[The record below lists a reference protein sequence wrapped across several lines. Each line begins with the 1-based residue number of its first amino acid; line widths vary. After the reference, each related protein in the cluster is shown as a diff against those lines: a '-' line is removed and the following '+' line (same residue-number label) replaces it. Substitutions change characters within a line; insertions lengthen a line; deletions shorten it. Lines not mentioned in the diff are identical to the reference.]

1 LNSFFTPHQE
11 KLLNKLNIQ
20 NWFDLLLHLPVR
32 YEDRTKITDIKDL
45 KDNAFSQVLG
55 KVIDVDIVFRG
66 KRNLVVHLEDG
77 YGDQISLRYMHFYP
91 NQKAQFEIGKYVLA
105 SGNIRKNLITTEII
119 HPETAVFKA
128 QEVVLPENLTPIYP
142 VTSGLGQKN
151 IYRLINKALEF
162 ASSQKL
168 LNFEILNQKSKT
180 DGVNLLDSLYAIHQ
194 PNKNWD
200 LKKLN
205 SFSTIFHQHL
215 KYAELLSQQL
225 YLKLSKDEFKNQ
237 KSKIFSLK
245 NNNLKEDIFKCLPF
259 NLTESQEQVIH
270 EIESD
275 MSSGKA
281 MHRLLQGDVGSGKTI
296 VAVIVSTLI
305 LNNEYQVAF
314 MAPTEILANQHF
326 KKIKELFQSTDV
338 RVELLTGSIKGKKRD
353 EVIDDI
359 KSGKINYVIGT
370 HALFQDNIKFKNLGL
385 CIIDEQHRFGVKQRL
400 DLMSKG
406 KKDGHQPHL
415 LMMSATPIPR
425 TLSMSYFADL
435 EVSTLSELP
444 KDRVPIIT
452 KLVRD
457 SRRKEL
463 MQMLKNELDNDNQ
476 IYWVCPLVEESE
488 KLTLSDAVNTYEEFI
503 SFIPKEKV
511 GVIHGRMKDQEK
523 DEVMS
528 KYLEKKIK
536 LLVATTVIEVGV
548 DVPNASFMV
557 IEHAER
563 MGLSQLHQL
572 RGRVGRGVK
581 KSICILIFKEN
592 LSELAKQRLKIIYEN
607 QDGFLIAENDLKIR
621 GPGEMIGTRQ
631 SGVPGLRIANL
642 VEDADLVKEVSD
654 YSGNAIKSKKLAA
667 QRFVEFWFQD
677 KNYLRI

>member
-1 LNSFFTPHQE
+1 MNSFFTPHQE

-503 SFIPKEKV
+503 SFIPKEMV

-654 YSGNAIKSKKLAA
+654 YSGNAINSNKPAA
-667 QRFVEFWFQD
+667 QKFVEFWFQD

>member
-1 LNSFFTPHQE
+1 MKSFFTPHQE

-32 YEDRTKITDIKDL
+32 YEDRTKITDIQDL
-45 KDNAFSQVLG
+45 KDNEFSQVLG

-66 KRNLVVHLEDG
+66 KRNLIVQLEDG

-105 SGNIRKNLITTEII
+105 AGNIRKNLITTEII
-119 HPETAVFKA
+119 HPETTVFKN
-128 QEVVLPENLTPIYP
+128 QEVDLPENLTPIYP

-162 ASSQKL
+162 ASLEKL
-168 LNFEILNQKSKT
+168 LNFEILNHKSKI

-194 PNKNWD
+194 PNKNCD

-245 NNNLKEDIFKCLPF
+245 NNNLKDSILNSLQFK
-259 NLTESQEQVIH
+259 LTESQQQVIR

-296 VAVIVSTLI
+296 VAIIVSTLI

-338 RVELLTGSIKGKKRD
+338 RVELLTGSIKGRKRN
-353 EVIDDI
+353 EIIDDI
-359 KSGKINYVIGT
+359 ESGKIHYVIGT
-370 HALFQDNIKFKNLGL
+370 HALFQDNIYFKKLGL

-406 KKDGHQPHL
+406 KKHGHQPHL

-444 KDRVPIIT
+444 KDRVPIVT

-503 SFIPKEKV
+503 SFIPKEMV

-572 RGRVGRGVK
+572 RGRVGRGAK

-592 LSELAKQRLKIIYEN
+592 LSDLAKQRLKIIYEN

-654 YSGNAIKSKKLAA
+654 YSGNAIKSNKPAA
-667 QRFVEFWFQD
+667 QKFVEFWFQD

>member
-1 LNSFFTPHQE
+1 MKSFFTPHQE

-32 YEDRTKITDIKDL
+32 YEDRTKITDIQDL

-66 KRNLVVHLEDG
+66 KRNLVVQLEDG

-105 SGNIRKNLITTEII
+105 AGNIRKNLITTEII

-128 QEVVLPENLTPIYP
+128 QEVVLPENLTPIYS

-168 LNFEILNQKSKT
+168 LNFEILNHKSKT

-194 PNKNWD
+194 PNKNCD

-237 KSKIFSLK
+237 KSKIFILK
-245 NNNLKEDIFKCLPF
+245 NNNLKDDIYHRLPF
-259 NLTESQEQVIH
+259 KLTESQEQVIH

-338 RVELLTGSIKGKKRD
+338 RVELLTGSIKGRKRN
-353 EVIDDI
+353 EIIDDI
-359 KSGKINYVIGT
+359 ESGKIHYVIGT
-370 HALFQDNIKFKNLGL
+370 HALFQDNIYFKKLGL

-444 KDRVPIIT
+444 KDRVPIVT

-503 SFIPKEKV
+503 SFIPKEMV

-572 RGRVGRGVK
+572 RGRVGRGAK
-581 KSICILIFKEN
+581 KSTCILIFKEN

-654 YSGNAIKSKKLAA
+654 YSGNAIKSNKPAA

>member
-1 LNSFFTPHQE
+1 MKSFFTPHQE

-32 YEDRTKITDIKDL
+32 YEDRTKITDIQDL

-66 KRNLVVHLEDG
+66 KRNLVVQLEDV
-77 YGDQISLRYMHFYP
+77 YGDQILLRYMHFYP

-105 SGNIRKNLITTEII
+105 AGNIRKNLITTEII

-128 QEVVLPENLTPIYP
+128 QEVVLPENLTPIYS

-168 LNFEILNQKSKT
+168 LNFEILNHKSKT
-180 DGVNLLDSLYAIHQ
+180 DGINLIDSLYAIHQ
-194 PNKNWD
+194 PNKNCD

-205 SFSTIFHQHL
+205 SFSTIFHQHI

-245 NNNLKEDIFKCLPF
+245 NNNLKDSILNSLPF
-259 NLTESQEQVIH
+259 KLTESQEQVIH

-338 RVELLTGSIKGKKRD
+338 RAELLTGSIKGRKRN
-353 EVIDDI
+353 EIIDDI
-359 KSGKINYVIGT
+359 ESGKIHYVIGT
-370 HALFQDNIKFKNLGL
+370 HALFQDNIYFKKLGL

-406 KKDGHQPHL
+406 KKHGHQPHL

-444 KDRVPIIT
+444 KDRVPIVT

-503 SFIPKEKV
+503 SFIPKEMV
-511 GVIHGRMKDQEK
+511 GIIHGRMKDQEK

-572 RGRVGRGVK
+572 RGRVGRGAK

-654 YSGNAIKSKKLAA
+654 YSGNAIKSNKPAA
-667 QRFVEFWFQD
+667 HRFVEFWFQD

>member
-1 LNSFFTPHQE
+1 MNH
-11 KLLNKLNIQ
+11 
-20 NWFDLLLHLPVR
+20 
-32 YEDRTKITDIKDL
+32 
-45 KDNAFSQVLG
+45 
-55 KVIDVDIVFRG
+55 
-66 KRNLVVHLEDG
+66 
-77 YGDQISLRYMHFYP
+77 
-91 NQKAQFEIGKYVLA
+91 
-105 SGNIRKNLITTEII
+105 
-119 HPETAVFKA
+119 
-128 QEVVLPENLTPIYP
+128 
-142 VTSGLGQKN
+142 
-151 IYRLINKALEF
+151 
-162 ASSQKL
+162 
-168 LNFEILNQKSKT
+168 KSKT
-180 DGVNLLDSLYAIHQ
+180 DGVSLLDSLYAIHQ
-194 PNKNWD
+194 PNKNCD

-245 NNNLKEDIFKCLPF
+245 NNNLKEGIFKCLPF

-296 VAVIVSTLI
+296 VAIIVSTLI

-338 RVELLTGSIKGKKRD
+338 RVELLTGSIKGRKRN
-353 EVIDDI
+353 EIIDDI
-359 KSGKINYVIGT
+359 ESGKIHYVIGT
-370 HALFQDNIKFKNLGL
+370 HALFQDNIYFKKLGL

-444 KDRVPIIT
+444 KDRVPIVT

-503 SFIPKEKV
+503 SFIPKEMV

-528 KYLEKKIK
+528 KYLEKNIK

-572 RGRVGRGVK
+572 RGRVGRGAK
-581 KSICILIFKEN
+581 KSTCILIFKEN

-654 YSGNAIKSKKLAA
+654 YSGNAIKSNKPAA

>member
-1 LNSFFTPHQE
+1 MKSFFTPHQE

-32 YEDRTKITDIKDL
+32 YEDRTKITDIQDL

-66 KRNLVVHLEDG
+66 KRNLVVQLEDV

-105 SGNIRKNLITTEII
+105 AGNIRKNLITTEII
-119 HPETAVFKA
+119 HPETAVFNA
-128 QEVVLPENLTPIYP
+128 QEVVLPESFTPIYS

-168 LNFEILNQKSKT
+168 LNFEILNHKSKI

-194 PNKNWD
+194 PNKNCD

-245 NNNLKEDIFKCLPF
+245 NNNLKDSILNSLPF
-259 NLTESQEQVIH
+259 KLTESQEQVIH

-338 RVELLTGSIKGKKRD
+338 RVELLTGSIKGRKRN
-353 EVIDDI
+353 EIIDDI
-359 KSGKINYVIGT
+359 ESGKIHYVIGT
-370 HALFQDNIKFKNLGL
+370 HALFQDNIYFKKLGL

-444 KDRVPIIT
+444 KDRVPIVT

-503 SFIPKEKV
+503 SFIPKEMV

-572 RGRVGRGVK
+572 RGRVGRGAK
-581 KSICILIFKEN
+581 KSTCILIFKEN

-654 YSGNAIKSKKLAA
+654 YSGNAIKSNKPAA

>member
-1 LNSFFTPHQE
+1 LKSFFTPHQE

-32 YEDRTKITDIKDL
+32 YEDRTKITDIQDL
-45 KDNAFSQVLG
+45 KDNVFSQVLG

-77 YGDQISLRYMHFYP
+77 YGDQISLRYLHFYP
-91 NQKAQFEIGKYVLA
+91 NQKAQFKVGKYVLA
-105 SGNIRKNLITTEII
+105 AGNVRKNLITTEII
-119 HPETAVFKA
+119 HPETAVFNA
-128 QEVVLPENLTPIYP
+128 QEVVLPENLTPIYS

-168 LNFEILNQKSKT
+168 LNFEILNHKSKI

-194 PNKNWD
+194 PNKNCD
-200 LKKLN
+200 LKKRN
-205 SFSTIFHQHL
+205 SFSTIFHRHL

-245 NNNLKEDIFKCLPF
+245 NNNLKDDIYHRLPF
-259 NLTESQEQVIH
+259 KLTESQEQVIH

-296 VAVIVSTLI
+296 VAIIVSTLI

-338 RVELLTGSIKGKKRD
+338 RVELLTGSIKGRKRN
-353 EVIDDI
+353 EIIDDI
-359 KSGKINYVIGT
+359 ESGKIHYVIGT
-370 HALFQDNIKFKNLGL
+370 HALFQDNIYFKKLGL

-444 KDRVPIIT
+444 KDRVPIVT

-503 SFIPKEKV
+503 SFIPKEMV

-572 RGRVGRGVK
+572 RGRVGRGAK

-642 VEDADLVKEVSD
+642 IEDADLVKEVSD
-654 YSGNAIKSKKLAA
+654 YSGNAIKSNKPAA

>member
-1 LNSFFTPHQE
+1 MKSFFTPHQE

-32 YEDRTKITDIKDL
+32 YEDRTKITDIQDL

-66 KRNLVVHLEDG
+66 KRNLVVQLEDV

-105 SGNIRKNLITTEII
+105 AGNIRKNLITTEII
-119 HPETAVFKA
+119 HPETAVFEA
-128 QEVVLPENLTPIYP
+128 QEVVLPENLTPIYS

-168 LNFEILNQKSKT
+168 LNFEILNHKSKI

-194 PNKNWD
+194 PNKNCD

-205 SFSTIFHQHL
+205 SFSTIFHQHI

-237 KSKIFSLK
+237 KSKIFTLK
-245 NNNLKEDIFKCLPF
+245 NNNLKDSILNSLPF
-259 NLTESQEQVIH
+259 KLTESQEQVIH

-296 VAVIVSTLI
+296 VAIIVSTLI

-338 RVELLTGSIKGKKRD
+338 RVELLTGSIKGRKRN
-353 EVIDDI
+353 EIIDDI
-359 KSGKINYVIGT
+359 ESGKIHYVIGT
-370 HALFQDNIKFKNLGL
+370 HALFQDNIYFKKLGL

-444 KDRVPIIT
+444 KDRVPIVT

-503 SFIPKEKV
+503 SFIPKEMV

-572 RGRVGRGVK
+572 RGRVGRGAK

-654 YSGNAIKSKKLAA
+654 YSGNAIKSNKPAA

>member
-1 LNSFFTPHQE
+1 MKSFFTPHQE

-32 YEDRTKITDIKDL
+32 YEDRTKITDIQDL

-66 KRNLVVHLEDG
+66 KRNLVVQLEDV

-105 SGNIRKNLITTEII
+105 AGNIRKNLITTEII

-128 QEVVLPENLTPIYP
+128 QEVVLPENLTPIYS

-168 LNFEILNQKSKT
+168 LNFEILNHKSKT

-194 PNKNWD
+194 PNKNCD

-245 NNNLKEDIFKCLPF
+245 NNNLKDSILNSLPF
-259 NLTESQEQVIH
+259 KLTESQEQVIH

-338 RVELLTGSIKGKKRD
+338 RVELLTGSIKGRKRN
-353 EVIDDI
+353 EIIDDI
-359 KSGKINYVIGT
+359 ESGKIHYVIGT
-370 HALFQDNIKFKNLGL
+370 HALFQDNIYFKKLGL

-444 KDRVPIIT
+444 KDRVPIVT

-503 SFIPKEKV
+503 SFIPKEMV

-572 RGRVGRGVK
+572 RGRVGRGAK

-654 YSGNAIKSKKLAA
+654 YSGNAIKSNKPAA

>member
-1 LNSFFTPHQE
+1 MKSFFTPHQE
-11 KLLNKLNIQ
+11 KLLNKLNIES
-20 NWFDLLLHLPVR
+20 WFDLLLHLPVR
-32 YEDRTKITDIKDL
+32 YEDRTKITDIQDL
-45 KDNAFSQVLG
+45 KDNVFSQVLG

-77 YGDQISLRYMHFYP
+77 YGDQISLRYLHFYP

-105 SGNIRKNLITTEII
+105 AGNIRKNLITTEII

-128 QEVVLPENLTPIYP
+128 QEVVLPENLTPIYS

-162 ASSQKL
+162 ATSQKL
-168 LNFEILNQKSKT
+168 LNFEILNQKSKE
-180 DGVNLLDSLYAIHQ
+180 DGVNLLDSLYAIHR
-194 PNKNWD
+194 PSKD
-200 LKKLN
+200 SDIKKLN
-205 SFSTIFHQHL
+205 SFSTIFHQHI

-237 KSKIFSLK
+237 KSKIFTLK
-245 NNNLKEDIFKCLPF
+245 NNNLKDSILNSLPF
-259 NLTESQEQVIH
+259 KLTESQEQVIH

-296 VAVIVSTLI
+296 VAIIVSTLI

-338 RVELLTGSIKGKKRD
+338 RVELLTGSIKGRKRN
-353 EVIDDI
+353 EIIDDI
-359 KSGKINYVIGT
+359 ESGKIHYVIGT
-370 HALFQDNIKFKNLGL
+370 HALFQDNIYFRKLGL

-444 KDRVPIIT
+444 KDRVPIVT

-457 SRRKEL
+457 ARRKEL

-503 SFIPKEKV
+503 SFIPKEMV
-511 GVIHGRMKDQEK
+511 GIIHGRMKDQEK

-528 KYLEKKIK
+528 KYLEKNIK

-581 KSICILIFKEN
+581 KSTCILIFKEN

-654 YSGNAIKSKKLAA
+654 YSGNAIKSNKTAA

>member
-1 LNSFFTPHQE
+1 MKSFFTPHQE

-32 YEDRTKITDIKDL
+32 YEDRTKITDIQDL
-45 KDNAFSQVLG
+45 KDNTFSQVLG

-66 KRNLVVHLEDG
+66 KRNLVVQLEDV

-105 SGNIRKNLITTEII
+105 AGNIRKNLITTEII

-128 QEVVLPENLTPIYP
+128 QEVVLPENLTPIYS

-168 LNFEILNQKSKT
+168 LNFEILNHKSKT

-194 PNKNWD
+194 PNKNCD

-245 NNNLKEDIFKCLPF
+245 NNNLKDDIFNSLPF
-259 NLTESQEQVIH
+259 KLTESQEQVIH

-338 RVELLTGSIKGKKRD
+338 RVELLTGSIKGRKRN
-353 EVIDDI
+353 EIIDDI
-359 KSGKINYVIGT
+359 KSGKIHYVIGT
-370 HALFQDNIKFKNLGL
+370 HALFQDNIYFKKLGL

-488 KLTLSDAVNTYEEFI
+488 KLTLSDAANTYEEFI
-503 SFIPKEKV
+503 SFIPKEMV

-654 YSGNAIKSKKLAA
+654 YSGNAIKSNKLAA

>member
-1 LNSFFTPHQE
+1 MKSFFTPHQE

-32 YEDRTKITDIKDL
+32 YEDRTKITDIQDL

-66 KRNLVVHLEDG
+66 KRNLIVQLEDG

-105 SGNIRKNLITTEII
+105 AGNIRKNLITTEII

-128 QEVVLPENLTPIYP
+128 QEVVLPENLTPIYS

-168 LNFEILNQKSKT
+168 LNFEILNHKSKT

-194 PNKNWD
+194 PNKNCD

-245 NNNLKEDIFKCLPF
+245 NNNLKDDIYHRLPF
-259 NLTESQEQVIH
+259 KLTESQEQVIH

-338 RVELLTGSIKGKKRD
+338 RVELLTGSIKGRKRN
-353 EVIDDI
+353 EIIDDI
-359 KSGKINYVIGT
+359 ESGKIHYVIGT
-370 HALFQDNIKFKNLGL
+370 HALFQDNIYFKKLGL

-444 KDRVPIIT
+444 KDRVPIVT

-488 KLTLSDAVNTYEEFI
+488 KLTLSDAANTYEEFI
-503 SFIPKEKV
+503 SFIPKEMV

-572 RGRVGRGVK
+572 RGRVGRGAK

-654 YSGNAIKSKKLAA
+654 YSGNAIKSNKPAA

>member
-1 LNSFFTPHQE
+1 MKSFFTPHQE

-32 YEDRTKITDIKDL
+32 YEDRTKITDIQDL

-105 SGNIRKNLITTEII
+105 AGNIRKNLITTEII

-128 QEVVLPENLTPIYP
+128 QEVVLPENLTPIYS

-168 LNFEILNQKSKT
+168 LNFEILNHKSKT

-194 PNKNWD
+194 PNKNCD

-205 SFSTIFHQHL
+205 SFSTIFHQHI

-237 KSKIFSLK
+237 KSKIFTLK
-245 NNNLKEDIFKCLPF
+245 NNNLKDSILNSLPF
-259 NLTESQEQVIH
+259 KLTESQEQVIH

-338 RVELLTGSIKGKKRD
+338 RVELLTGSIKGRKRN
-353 EVIDDI
+353 EIIDDI
-359 KSGKINYVIGT
+359 ESGKIHYVIGT
-370 HALFQDNIKFKNLGL
+370 HALFQDNIYFKKLGL

-444 KDRVPIIT
+444 KDRVPIVT

-457 SRRKEL
+457 ARRKEL

-503 SFIPKEKV
+503 SFIPKEMV

-572 RGRVGRGVK
+572 RGRVGRGAK

-654 YSGNAIKSKKLAA
+654 YSGNAIKSNKPAA

>member
-1 LNSFFTPHQE
+1 MKSFFTPHQE

-32 YEDRTKITDIKDL
+32 YEDRTKITDIQDL
-45 KDNAFSQVLG
+45 KDNVFSQVLG

-66 KRNLVVHLEDG
+66 KRNLVVQLEDG

-105 SGNIRKNLITTEII
+105 AGNIRKNLITTEII

-128 QEVVLPENLTPIYP
+128 QEVVLPENLTPIYS

-168 LNFEILNQKSKT
+168 LNFEILNHKSKT

-194 PNKNWD
+194 PNKNCD

-245 NNNLKEDIFKCLPF
+245 NNNLKDDIYHRLPF
-259 NLTESQEQVIH
+259 KLTESQEQVIH

-338 RVELLTGSIKGKKRD
+338 RVELLTGSIKGRKRN
-353 EVIDDI
+353 EIIDDI
-359 KSGKINYVIGT
+359 ESGKIHYVIGT
-370 HALFQDNIKFKNLGL
+370 HALFQDNIYFKKLGL

-444 KDRVPIIT
+444 KDRVPIVT

-503 SFIPKEKV
+503 SFIPKEMV

-572 RGRVGRGVK
+572 RGRVGRGAK

-654 YSGNAIKSKKLAA
+654 YSGNAIKSNKPAA

>member
-503 SFIPKEKV
+503 SFIPKEMV

-654 YSGNAIKSKKLAA
+654 YSGNAIKSNKLAA

>member
-1 LNSFFTPHQE
+1 MKSFFTPHQE

-32 YEDRTKITDIKDL
+32 YEDRTKITDIQDL

-105 SGNIRKNLITTEII
+105 AGNIRKNLITTEII

-245 NNNLKEDIFKCLPF
+245 NNNLKDDVLNSLSF
-259 NLTESQEQVIH
+259 NLTDSQKQVIH

-444 KDRVPIIT
+444 KDRVPIVT

-503 SFIPKEKV
+503 SFIPKEMV

-572 RGRVGRGVK
+572 RGRVGRGAK

-654 YSGNAIKSKKLAA
+654 YSGNAINSNKPAA

>member
-1 LNSFFTPHQE
+1 MNSFFTPHQE

-503 SFIPKEKV
+503 SFIPKEMV

>member
-503 SFIPKEKV
+503 SFIPKEMV

-581 KSICILIFKEN
+581 KSLCILIFKEN

>member
-91 NQKAQFEIGKYVLA
+91 NQKVQFEIGKYVLA

-326 KKIKELFQSTDV
+326 KKIKELLQRTDV

>member
-1 LNSFFTPHQE
+1 MKSFFTPHQE

-32 YEDRTKITDIKDL
+32 YEDRTKITDIQDL

-66 KRNLVVHLEDG
+66 KRNLVIQLEDG

-105 SGNIRKNLITTEII
+105 AGNIRKNLITTEII
-119 HPETAVFKA
+119 HPETTLFKS
-128 QEVVLPENLTPIYP
+128 QEAILPENLTPIYP

-168 LNFEILNQKSKT
+168 LNFEILNHKTKT
-180 DGVNLLDSLYAIHQ
+180 DGVNLLDSLYTIHR
-194 PNKNWD
+194 PSKDSD
-200 LKKLN
+200 LNKLN
-205 SFSTIFHQHL
+205 SFSTIFHQHI

-237 KSKIFSLK
+237 KSKIFSLE
-245 NNNLKEDIFKCLPF
+245 NNNLKDDIFKCLPF

-296 VAVIVSTLI
+296 VAVIISTLI
-305 LNNEYQVAF
+305 LNNEYQVAL

-338 RVELLTGSIKGKKRD
+338 RVELLTGSIKGRKRN
-353 EVIDDI
+353 EIIDDI
-359 KSGKINYVIGT
+359 ESGKIHYVIGT
-370 HALFQDNIKFKNLGL
+370 HTLFQDNIYFKNLGL

-435 EVSTLSELP
+435 EVSTLLELP
-444 KDRVPIIT
+444 KDRVPVVT

-503 SFIPKEKV
+503 SFIPKEMV

-572 RGRVGRGVK
+572 RGRVGRGAK

-654 YSGNAIKSKKLAA
+654 YSGNAIKSNKLAA

>member
-1 LNSFFTPHQE
+1 MKSFFTPHQE

-32 YEDRTKITDIKDL
+32 YEDRTKITDIQDL

-66 KRNLVVHLEDG
+66 KRNLVVQLEDG

-105 SGNIRKNLITTEII
+105 AGNIRKNLITTEII

-128 QEVVLPENLTPIYP
+128 QEVVLPENLTPIYS

-151 IYRLINKALEF
+151 IYRLINKALEL
-162 ASSQKL
+162 ASSEKL
-168 LNFEILNQKSKT
+168 LNFEILNHKSKT
-180 DGVNLLDSLYAIHQ
+180 DGVNLLDSLYGIHQ
-194 PNKNWD
+194 PKKNCD

-205 SFSTIFHQHL
+205 SFSTIFHQHI

-245 NNNLKEDIFKCLPF
+245 NNNLKDSILNSLPF
-259 NLTESQEQVIH
+259 KLTESQEQVIH

-338 RVELLTGSIKGKKRD
+338 RVELLTGSIKGRKRN
-353 EVIDDI
+353 EIIDDI
-359 KSGKINYVIGT
+359 ESGKIHYVIGT
-370 HALFQDNIKFKNLGL
+370 HALFQDNIYFKKLGL

-406 KKDGHQPHL
+406 KKHGHQPHL

-444 KDRVPIIT
+444 KDRVPIVT

-503 SFIPKEKV
+503 SFIPKEMV

-572 RGRVGRGVK
+572 RGRVGRGAK
-581 KSICILIFKEN
+581 KSTCILIFKEN

-654 YSGNAIKSKKLAA
+654 YSGNAIKSNKPAA

>member
-1 LNSFFTPHQE
+1 MKSFFTPHQE

-32 YEDRTKITDIKDL
+32 YEDRTKITDIQDL

-66 KRNLVVHLEDG
+66 KRNLVVQLEDV

-105 SGNIRKNLITTEII
+105 AGNIRKNLITTEII

-128 QEVVLPENLTPIYP
+128 QEVVLPENLTPIYS

-168 LNFEILNQKSKT
+168 LNFEILNHKSKT

-194 PNKNWD
+194 PNKNCD

-237 KSKIFSLK
+237 KSKIFILK
-245 NNNLKEDIFKCLPF
+245 NNNLKDDIFNRLPF
-259 NLTESQEQVIH
+259 KLTESQEKVIH

-296 VAVIVSTLI
+296 VAIIVSTLI

-326 KKIKELFQSTDV
+326 KKIKELFQSTDA
-338 RVELLTGSIKGKKRD
+338 RVELLTGSIKGRKRN
-353 EVIDDI
+353 EIIDDI
-359 KSGKINYVIGT
+359 ESGKIHYVIGT
-370 HALFQDNIKFKNLGL
+370 HALFQDNIYFKKLGL

-444 KDRVPIIT
+444 KDRVPIVT

-503 SFIPKEKV
+503 SFIPKEMV

-572 RGRVGRGVK
+572 RGRVGRGAK
-581 KSICILIFKEN
+581 KSTCILIFKEN

-654 YSGNAIKSKKLAA
+654 YSGNAIKSNKPAA

>member
-1 LNSFFTPHQE
+1 MKSFFTPHQE

-32 YEDRTKITDIKDL
+32 YEDRTKITDIQDL

-66 KRNLVVHLEDG
+66 KRNLVVQLEDV

-105 SGNIRKNLITTEII
+105 AGNIRKNLITTEII

-128 QEVVLPENLTPIYP
+128 QEVVLPENFTPIYS

-168 LNFEILNQKSKT
+168 LNFEILNHKSKT
-180 DGVNLLDSLYAIHQ
+180 DGVNLIDSLYAIHQ
-194 PNKNWD
+194 PNKNCD

-245 NNNLKEDIFKCLPF
+245 NNNLKDDIYHRLPF
-259 NLTESQEQVIH
+259 KLTESQEQVIH

-326 KKIKELFQSTDV
+326 KKIKELFECTDV
-338 RVELLTGSIKGKKRD
+338 RVELLTGSIKGRKRN
-353 EVIDDI
+353 EIIDDI
-359 KSGKINYVIGT
+359 ESGKIHYVIGT
-370 HALFQDNIKFKNLGL
+370 HALFQDNIYFKKLGL

-444 KDRVPIIT
+444 KDRVPIVT

-488 KLTLSDAVNTYEEFI
+488 KLTLSDAANTYEEFI
-503 SFIPKEKV
+503 SFIPKEMV
-511 GVIHGRMKDQEK
+511 GIIHGRMKDQEK

-572 RGRVGRGVK
+572 RGRVGRGAK

-642 VEDADLVKEVSD
+642 IEDADLVKEVND
-654 YSGNAIKSKKLAA
+654 YSGNAIKSNKLAA

>member
-1 LNSFFTPHQE
+1 LKSFFTPHQE

-32 YEDRTKITDIKDL
+32 YEDRTKITDIQDL
-45 KDNAFSQVLG
+45 KDNEFSQVLG

-66 KRNLVVHLEDG
+66 KRNLIVQLEDG

-105 SGNIRKNLITTEII
+105 AGNIRKNLITTEII
-119 HPETAVFKA
+119 HPETTVFKN
-128 QEVVLPENLTPIYP
+128 QEVDLPENLTPIYP

-162 ASSQKL
+162 ASLEKL
-168 LNFEILNQKSKT
+168 LNFEILNHKSKI

-194 PNKNWD
+194 PNKNCD

-205 SFSTIFHQHL
+205 SFSTIFHQHI

-237 KSKIFSLK
+237 KSKIFTLK
-245 NNNLKEDIFKCLPF
+245 NNNLKDSILNSLPF
-259 NLTESQEQVIH
+259 KLTESQEQVIH

-296 VAVIVSTLI
+296 VAIIVSTLI

-338 RVELLTGSIKGKKRD
+338 RVELLTGSIKGRKRN
-353 EVIDDI
+353 EIIDDI
-359 KSGKINYVIGT
+359 ESGKIHYVIGT
-370 HALFQDNIKFKNLGL
+370 HALFQDNINFKKLGL

-406 KKDGHQPHL
+406 KKHGHQPHL

-444 KDRVPIIT
+444 KDRVPIVT

-457 SRRKEL
+457 ARRKEL

-503 SFIPKEKV
+503 SFIPKEMV

-572 RGRVGRGVK
+572 RGRVGRGAK

-592 LSELAKQRLKIIYEN
+592 LSDLAKQRLKIIYEN

-654 YSGNAIKSKKLAA
+654 YSGNAIKSNKPAA
-667 QRFVEFWFQD
+667 QKFVEFWFQD

>member
-1 LNSFFTPHQE
+1 MKSFFTPHQE

-32 YEDRTKITDIKDL
+32 YEDRTKITDIQDL

-66 KRNLVVHLEDG
+66 KRNLVVQLEDG

-105 SGNIRKNLITTEII
+105 AGNIRKNLITTEII

-128 QEVVLPENLTPIYP
+128 QEVVLPESFTPIYS

-168 LNFEILNQKSKT
+168 LNFEILNHKSKT

-194 PNKNWD
+194 PNKNCD

-237 KSKIFSLK
+237 KSKIFTLK
-245 NNNLKEDIFKCLPF
+245 NNNLKDSILNSLPF
-259 NLTESQEQVIH
+259 KLTESQEQVIH

-296 VAVIVSTLI
+296 VAIIVSTLI

-338 RVELLTGSIKGKKRD
+338 RVELLTGSIKGRKRN
-353 EVIDDI
+353 EIIDDI
-359 KSGKINYVIGT
+359 ESGKIHYVIGT
-370 HALFQDNIKFKNLGL
+370 HALFQDNIYFKKLGL

-444 KDRVPIIT
+444 KDRVPIVT

-503 SFIPKEKV
+503 SFIPKEMV
-511 GVIHGRMKDQEK
+511 GIIHGRMKDQEK

-572 RGRVGRGVK
+572 RGRVGRGAK
-581 KSICILIFKEN
+581 KSTCILIFKEN

-654 YSGNAIKSKKLAA
+654 YSGNAIKSNKPAA
-667 QRFVEFWFQD
+667 HRFVEFWFQD

>member
-1 LNSFFTPHQE
+1 MNSFFTPHQE

-503 SFIPKEKV
+503 SFIPKEMV

-572 RGRVGRGVK
+572 RGRVGRGAK

-654 YSGNAIKSKKLAA
+654 YSGNAIKSNKLAA

>member
-1 LNSFFTPHQE
+1 MKSFFTPHQE
-11 KLLNKLNIQ
+11 KLLNKLNIH

-32 YEDRTKITDIKDL
+32 YEDRTKITNIKEL
-45 KDNAFSQVLG
+45 KDNTFSQVLG
-55 KVIDVDIVFRG
+55 KVTNVEIIFRG
-66 KRNLVVHLEDG
+66 KRNLVVQIEDA
-77 YGDQISLRYMHFYP
+77 YGDQISLRYINFYP

-105 SGNIRKNLITTEII
+105 SGNIKKNLISCQII
-119 HPETAVFKA
+119 HPETIVFKP
-128 QEVVLPENLTPIYP
+128 QEVVLPQNLTPIYS

-151 IYRLINKALEF
+151 IYRLINKVLDF
-162 ASSQKL
+162 ASSKKL

-180 DGVNLLDSLYAIHQ
+180 DGFNLIDSLCAIHR
-194 PNKNWD
+194 PSKDSD
-200 LKKLN
+200 LQKLN
-205 SFSTIFHQHL
+205 NFSTIFHQHI

-237 KSKIFSLK
+237 KSKILNLK
-245 NNNLKEDIFKCLPF
+245 NNDLKDDIFNSLPF
-259 NLTESQEQVIH
+259 KLTESQEKVIH

-275 MSSGKA
+275 MTSGKA

-305 LNNEYQVAF
+305 LNNKYQVAF

-326 KKIKELFQSTDV
+326 KKIKELFLSTDV
-338 RVELLTGSIKGKKRD
+338 RTELLTGSIKGKKRD
-353 EVIDDI
+353 EIINDI
-359 KSGKINYVIGT
+359 ESGKIHYVIGT
-370 HALFQDNIKFKNLGL
+370 HALFQDSIKFKKLGL

-406 KKDGHQPHL
+406 KTDGYQPHL

-444 KDRVPIIT
+444 KGRVPVVT

-463 MQMLKNELDNDNQ
+463 MNILKYELENGNQ

-488 KLTLSDAVNTYEEFI
+488 KLALSNTVNTYEEFVD
-503 SFIPKEKV
+503 FIPKEMV
-511 GVIHGRMKDQEK
+511 GLIHGRMKDQEK

-528 KYLEKKIK
+528 NFLEKKIK

-548 DVPNASFMV
+548 DVPNASFIV

-572 RGRVGRGVK
+572 RGRVGRGAK
-581 KSICILIFKEN
+581 KSVCILIFKEN
-592 LSELAKQRLKIIYEN
+592 LSELAKERLKIIYEN

-631 SGVPGLRIANL
+631 SGIPGLRIANL

-654 YSGNAIKSKKLAA
+654 YSEVAIKANKLAA
-667 QRFVEFWFQD
+667 QRFVEIWFQD

>member
-1 LNSFFTPHQE
+1 MKSFFTPHQE
-11 KLLNKLNIQ
+11 KLLNKLNIL
-20 NWFDLLLHLPVR
+20 NWFDLLLHLPIR
-32 YEDRTKITDIKDL
+32 YEDRTKITDIQDL
-45 KDNAFSQVLG
+45 KDNTFSQVLG

-66 KRNLVVHLEDG
+66 KRNLVIRIEDG
-77 YGDQISLRYMHFYP
+77 CGDQISLRYIHFYP

-105 SGNIRKNLITTEII
+105 AGNIKKNLITTEII
-119 HPETAVFKA
+119 HPETTVFKTDD
-128 QEVVLPENLTPIYP
+128 VVLPESFTPIYS

-151 IYRLINKALEF
+151 IHRLINKALEF
-162 ASSQKL
+162 ASSKKL
-168 LNFEILNQKSKT
+168 LNFEILNQKSAAC
-180 DGVNLLDSLYAIHQ
+180 GVNLLDSLYIIHR
-194 PNKNWD
+194 PSKDND
-200 LKKLN
+200 LKMLN
-205 SFSTIFHQHL
+205 SFSTTYHQYV
-215 KYAELLSQQL
+215 KFAELLSQQL
-225 YLKLSKDEFKNQ
+225 YLKLSKNEFKNQ

-245 NNNLKEDIFKCLPF
+245 NNNLKEDIFTCLPF
-259 NLTESQEQVIH
+259 NLTKSQEQVIH

-296 VAVIVSTLI
+296 VAVIVSALI
-305 LNNEYQVAF
+305 LNNKYQVAF

-338 RVELLTGSIKGKKRD
+338 RIELLTGSIKGRKRN
-353 EVIDDI
+353 EIIDDI
-359 KSGKINYVIGT
+359 ESGKIHYVIGT
-370 HALFQDNIKFKNLGL
+370 HALFQDNINFKKLGL

-444 KDRVPIIT
+444 KDRVPIVT

-488 KLTLSDAVNTYEEFI
+488 KLTLSDAVNTFEEFI
-503 SFIPKEKV
+503 SFIPKEMV
-511 GVIHGRMKDQEK
+511 GIIHGRMKDQEK

-528 KYLEKKIK
+528 QYLEKKIK

-572 RGRVGRGVK
+572 RGRVGRGAK

-631 SGVPGLRIANL
+631 SGVPGLKIANL
-642 VEDADLVKEVSD
+642 VDDADLVKEVSD
-654 YSGNAIKSKKLAA
+654 YSGNTIESNQPEA

>member
-119 HPETAVFKA
+119 HPETVVFKA

>member
-338 RVELLTGSIKGKKRD
+338 RVELLTGSVKGRKRN
-353 EVIDDI
+353 EIIDDI
-359 KSGKINYVIGT
+359 ESGKIHYVIGT
-370 HALFQDNIKFKNLGL
+370 HALFQDNIYFKKLGL

-503 SFIPKEKV
+503 SFIPKEMV

>member
-1 LNSFFTPHQE
+1 MKSFFTPHQE

-32 YEDRTKITDIKDL
+32 YEDRTKITDIQDL
-45 KDNAFSQVLG
+45 KDNVFSQVLG

-66 KRNLVVHLEDG
+66 KRNLIVQLEDG

-105 SGNIRKNLITTEII
+105 AGNIRKNLITTEII
-119 HPETAVFKA
+119 HPETTVFKT
-128 QEVVLPENLTPIYP
+128 QEVDLPENLTPIYP

-168 LNFEILNQKSKT
+168 LNFEILNHKSKT

-194 PNKNWD
+194 PNKNCD

-245 NNNLKEDIFKCLPF
+245 NNNLKDSILNSLPF
-259 NLTESQEQVIH
+259 KLTESQEQVIH

-296 VAVIVSTLI
+296 VAIIVSTLI

-338 RVELLTGSIKGKKRD
+338 RVELLTGSIKGRKRN
-353 EVIDDI
+353 EIIDDI
-359 KSGKINYVIGT
+359 ESGKIHYVIGT
-370 HALFQDNIKFKNLGL
+370 HALFQDNIYFKKLGL

-444 KDRVPIIT
+444 KDRVPIVT

-503 SFIPKEKV
+503 SFIPKEMV

-572 RGRVGRGVK
+572 RGRVGRGAK

-654 YSGNAIKSKKLAA
+654 YSGNAIKSNKPAA
-667 QRFVEFWFQD
+667 QKFVEFWFQD

>member
-1 LNSFFTPHQE
+1 MKSFFTPHQE

-32 YEDRTKITDIKDL
+32 YEDRTKITDIQDL

-66 KRNLVVHLEDG
+66 KRNLVVQLEDG

-105 SGNIRKNLITTEII
+105 AGNIRKNLITTEII
-119 HPETAVFKA
+119 HPETKVFKTD
-128 QEVVLPENLTPIYP
+128 EVILPESFTPIYS

-151 IYRLINKALEF
+151 IYRLISKALEF
-162 ASSQKL
+162 GSSQKL
-168 LNFEILNQKSKT
+168 LNFEILNHKSKT

-194 PNKNWD
+194 PNKNCD

-205 SFSTIFHQHL
+205 NFSTIFHQHL
-215 KYAELLSQQL
+215 KYAEVLSQQL

-237 KSKIFSLK
+237 KSKIFTLK
-245 NNNLKEDIFKCLPF
+245 NNNLKDIILNSLPF
-259 NLTESQEQVIH
+259 KLTESQQQVIR

-296 VAVIVSTLI
+296 AAVIVSTLI

-338 RVELLTGSIKGKKRD
+338 RVELLTGSIKGRKRN
-353 EVIDDI
+353 EIIDDI
-359 KSGKINYVIGT
+359 ESGKIHYVIGT
-370 HALFQDNIKFKNLGL
+370 HALFQDNVYFKKLGL

-406 KKDGHQPHL
+406 KKNEHQPHL

-444 KDRVPIIT
+444 KDRVPIVT

-488 KLTLSDAVNTYEEFI
+488 KLTLSDATNTYEEFI
-503 SFIPKEKV
+503 SFIPKEIV
-511 GVIHGRMKDQEK
+511 GIIHGRMKDQEK

-572 RGRVGRGVK
+572 RGRVGRGAK
-581 KSICILIFKEN
+581 KSTCILIFKEN

-631 SGVPGLRIANL
+631 SGVPGLKIANL

-654 YSGNAIKSKKLAA
+654 YSANAIKSNKPAA

>member
-1 LNSFFTPHQE
+1 MKSFFTPHQE

-32 YEDRTKITDIKDL
+32 YEDRTKITDIQDL

-66 KRNLVVHLEDG
+66 KRNLVIQLEDG

-105 SGNIRKNLITTEII
+105 AGNIRKNLITTEII
-119 HPETAVFKA
+119 HPETTLFKS
-128 QEVVLPENLTPIYP
+128 QEAILPENLTPIYP

-168 LNFEILNQKSKT
+168 LNFEILNHKTKT
-180 DGVNLLDSLYAIHQ
+180 DGVNLLDSLYTIHR
-194 PNKNWD
+194 PSKDSD
-200 LKKLN
+200 LNKLN
-205 SFSTIFHQHL
+205 SFSTIFHQHI

-237 KSKIFSLK
+237 KSKIFSLE
-245 NNNLKEDIFKCLPF
+245 NNNLKDDIFKCLPF

-296 VAVIVSTLI
+296 VAVIISTLI
-305 LNNEYQVAF
+305 LNNEYQVAL

-326 KKIKELFQSTDV
+326 KKIKELFKSTDV
-338 RVELLTGSIKGKKRD
+338 RVELLTGSIKGRKRN
-353 EVIDDI
+353 EIIDDI
-359 KSGKINYVIGT
+359 ESGKIHYVIGT
-370 HALFQDNIKFKNLGL
+370 HTLFQDNIYFKNLGL

-435 EVSTLSELP
+435 EVSTLLELP
-444 KDRVPIIT
+444 KDRVPVVT

-503 SFIPKEKV
+503 SFIPKEMV

-572 RGRVGRGVK
+572 RGRVGRGAK

-654 YSGNAIKSKKLAA
+654 YSGNAIKSNKLAA

>member
-1 LNSFFTPHQE
+1 MKSFFTPHQE

-32 YEDRTKITDIKDL
+32 YEDRTKITDIQDL
-45 KDNAFSQVLG
+45 KDNGFSQVLG

-66 KRNLVVHLEDG
+66 KRNLVVQLEDV

-105 SGNIRKNLITTEII
+105 AGNIRKNLITTEII

-128 QEVVLPENLTPIYP
+128 QEVVLPENLTPIYS

-168 LNFEILNQKSKT
+168 LNFEILNHKSKT

-194 PNKNWD
+194 PNKNCD

-237 KSKIFSLK
+237 KSKIFTLK
-245 NNNLKEDIFKCLPF
+245 NNNLKDSILNSLPF
-259 NLTESQEQVIH
+259 KLTESQEQVIH

-296 VAVIVSTLI
+296 VAIIVSTLI

-338 RVELLTGSIKGKKRD
+338 KVELLTGSIKGRKRN
-353 EVIDDI
+353 EIIDDI
-359 KSGKINYVIGT
+359 ESGKIHYVIGT
-370 HALFQDNIKFKNLGL
+370 HALFQDNIYFKKLGL

-444 KDRVPIIT
+444 KDRVPIVT

-503 SFIPKEKV
+503 SFIPKEMV
-511 GVIHGRMKDQEK
+511 GIIHGRMKDQEK

-572 RGRVGRGVK
+572 RGRVGRGAK
-581 KSICILIFKEN
+581 KSTCILIFKEN

-642 VEDADLVKEVSD
+642 IEDADLVKEVSD
-654 YSGNAIKSKKLAA
+654 YSGNAIKSNKSEAH
-667 QRFVEFWFQD
+667 RFVEFWFQD

>member
-1 LNSFFTPHQE
+1 LKSFFTPHQE

-32 YEDRTKITDIKDL
+32 YEDRTKITDIQDL

-66 KRNLVVHLEDG
+66 KRNLVVQLEDG

-105 SGNIRKNLITTEII
+105 AGNIRKNLITTEII

-128 QEVVLPENLTPIYP
+128 QEVVLPENLTPIYS

-168 LNFEILNQKSKT
+168 LNFEILNHKSKT

-194 PNKNWD
+194 PNKNCD

-237 KSKIFSLK
+237 KSEIFSLK
-245 NNNLKEDIFKCLPF
+245 NNNLKDSILNSLPF
-259 NLTESQEQVIH
+259 KLTESQQQVIR

-338 RVELLTGSIKGKKRD
+338 RVELLTGSIKGRKRN
-353 EVIDDI
+353 EIIDDI
-359 KSGKINYVIGT
+359 ESGKIHYVIGT
-370 HALFQDNIKFKNLGL
+370 HALFQDNIYFKKLGL

-503 SFIPKEKV
+503 SFIPKEMV

-572 RGRVGRGVK
+572 RGRVGRGAK

-654 YSGNAIKSKKLAA
+654 YSGNAIKSNKPAA

>member
-1 LNSFFTPHQE
+1 MKSFFTPHQE

-32 YEDRTKITDIKDL
+32 YEDRTKITDIQDL

-66 KRNLVVHLEDG
+66 KRNLVVQLEDG

-105 SGNIRKNLITTEII
+105 AGNIRKNLITTEII

-128 QEVVLPENLTPIYP
+128 QEVDLPENLTPIYP

-168 LNFEILNQKSKT
+168 LNFEILNHKSKT

-194 PNKNWD
+194 PNKNCD

-237 KSKIFSLK
+237 KSKIFILK
-245 NNNLKEDIFKCLPF
+245 NNNLKDDIFNRLPF
-259 NLTESQEQVIH
+259 KLTESQEKVIH

-305 LNNEYQVAF
+305 LNNKYQVAL

-338 RVELLTGSIKGKKRD
+338 RVELLTGSIKGRKRN
-353 EVIDDI
+353 EIIEDI
-359 KSGKINYVIGT
+359 ESGKIHYVIGT
-370 HALFQDNIKFKNLGL
+370 HALFQDNIYFKKLGL

-444 KDRVPIIT
+444 KDRVPIVT

-503 SFIPKEKV
+503 SFIPKEMV

-572 RGRVGRGVK
+572 RGRVGRGAK

-654 YSGNAIKSKKLAA
+654 YSGNAIKSNKPAA

>member
-1 LNSFFTPHQE
+1 LKSFFTPHQE

-32 YEDRTKITDIKDL
+32 YEDRTKITNIQDL

-77 YGDQISLRYMHFYP
+77 CGDQISLRYLYFYP
-91 NQKAQFEIGKYVLA
+91 NQKAQFKVGKYVLA
-105 SGNIRKNLITTEII
+105 AGNVRKNLITTEII
-119 HPETAVFKA
+119 HPETTVFNA
-128 QEVVLPENLTPIYP
+128 QEVVLPENLTPIYS

-168 LNFEILNQKSKT
+168 LNFEILNHKSKT
-180 DGVNLLDSLYAIHQ
+180 DGINLLDSLYAIHQ
-194 PNKNWD
+194 PNKNCD

-245 NNNLKEDIFKCLPF
+245 NNNLKDNIYHRLPF
-259 NLTESQEQVIH
+259 KLTESQEQVIH

-338 RVELLTGSIKGKKRD
+338 KVELLTGSIKGRKRN
-353 EVIDDI
+353 EIIDDI
-359 KSGKINYVIGT
+359 ESGKIHYVIGT
-370 HALFQDNIKFKNLGL
+370 HALFQDNIYFKKLGL

-444 KDRVPIIT
+444 KDRVPIVT

-463 MQMLKNELDNDNQ
+463 MQMLKNELNNDNQ

-488 KLTLSDAVNTYEEFI
+488 KLTLSDAANTYEEFI
-503 SFIPKEKV
+503 SFIPKEMV

-572 RGRVGRGVK
+572 RGRVGRGAK

-642 VEDADLVKEVSD
+642 IEDADLVKEVSD
-654 YSGNAIKSKKLAA
+654 YSGNAIKSNKPAA